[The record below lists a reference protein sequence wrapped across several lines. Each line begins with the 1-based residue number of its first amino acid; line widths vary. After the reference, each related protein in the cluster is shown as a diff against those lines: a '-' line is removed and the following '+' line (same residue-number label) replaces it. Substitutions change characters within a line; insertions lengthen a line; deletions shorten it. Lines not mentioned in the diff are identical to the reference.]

1 MELKYETI
9 YKLQTA
15 ISNLQKG
22 RRKLNETLFLFCLG
36 FIIAMIME
44 AYKK

>member
-9 YKLQTA
+9 YKLQQTF
-15 ISNLQKG
+15 NLQKG